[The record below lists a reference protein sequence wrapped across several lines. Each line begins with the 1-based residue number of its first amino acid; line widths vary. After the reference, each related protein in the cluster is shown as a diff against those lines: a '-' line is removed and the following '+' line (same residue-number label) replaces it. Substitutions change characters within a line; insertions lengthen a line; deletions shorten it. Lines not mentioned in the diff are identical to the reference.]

1 MSLDFSKKYVKI
13 QTLILSKGLFAKG
26 IYMETNVIVIVG
38 SFVVVVVLF
47 IFALFKFVLSNKPKE
62 REFDIDLTGG
72 FSVESVMMVL
82 DSSSSSLEDLQE
94 VLDKL
99 FSEYDKLDINKLQIK
114 NILIA
119 LSLHKNAQKDIIIET
134 QKRFEEKH
142 PELAMEFER
151 SVKKGLDA
159 RGRR

>member
-1 MSLDFSKKYVKI
+1 
-13 QTLILSKGLFAKG
+13 
-26 IYMETNVIVIVG
+26 METNVIVIVG

-47 IFALFKFVLSNKPKE
+47 IFALFKFVLSDKPKE
-62 REFDIDLTGG
+62 REFNLDLSGS
-72 FSVESVMMVL
+72 FSVETVMMML
-82 DSSSSSLEDLQE
+82 DSSASTLEDLQE
-94 VLDKL
+94 VLDRL
-99 FSEYDKLDINKLQIK
+99 FAEYDKIEINKLQIK

-119 LSLHKNAQKDIIIET
+119 LALHKNAQKDIIIET

>member
-1 MSLDFSKKYVKI
+1 
-13 QTLILSKGLFAKG
+13 
-26 IYMETNVIVIVG
+26 METNVIVIVG

-62 REFDIDLTGG
+62 KEFDIDLSGG
-72 FSVESVMMVL
+72 FSVETVMMVL
-82 DSSSSSLEDLQE
+82 DSSASTLEDLQE
-94 VLDKL
+94 VIDKL
-99 FSEYDKLDINKLQIK
+99 FAEYDKVEINKLQVK

-119 LSLHKNAQKDIIIET
+119 LSLHKNAQKDIIIDT

-142 PELAMEFER
+142 PELSMELER

>member
-1 MSLDFSKKYVKI
+1 
-13 QTLILSKGLFAKG
+13 
-26 IYMETNVIVIVG
+26 METNVIVIVG

-82 DSSSSSLEDLQE
+82 DSSSSSLEDMQE
-94 VLDKL
+94 ALDKL
-99 FSEYDKLDINKLQIK
+99 FSEYDKLELNKLQIK

>member
-1 MSLDFSKKYVKI
+1 MFNFL
-13 QTLILSKGLFAKG
+13 AKG
-26 IYMETNVIVIVG
+26 FICMETNVIVIVG

-47 IFALFKFVLSNKPKE
+47 IFALFKFVLSDKPKE
-62 REFDIDLTGG
+62 RDLNVDLSGG
-72 FSVESVMMVL
+72 FSVETVMMML
-82 DSSSSSLEDLQE
+82 DSSASTLEDLQE
-94 VLDKL
+94 VIDKL
-99 FSEYDKLDINKLQIK
+99 FAEYDKIEINKLQIK

-119 LSLHKNAQKDIIIET
+119 LALHKNAQKDIIIAT

-142 PELAMEFER
+142 PEFAMEFER

>member
-1 MSLDFSKKYVKI
+1 MSLDFNKKYVKI

-82 DSSSSSLEDLQE
+82 DSSASSLEDMQE
-94 VLDKL
+94 ALDKL

>member
-1 MSLDFSKKYVKI
+1 
-13 QTLILSKGLFAKG
+13 
-26 IYMETNVIVIVG
+26 METNVIVIVG

-62 REFDIDLTGG
+62 REFDIDLTDEI
-72 FSVESVMMVL
+72 SVESVMMVL
-82 DSSSSSLEDLQE
+82 DFSSSSLEDLQE

-99 FSEYDKLDINKLQIK
+99 FSEYDKLELSELQIK

>member
-1 MSLDFSKKYVKI
+1 MDS
-13 QTLILSKGLFAKG
+13 
-26 IYMETNVIVIVG
+26 TNIIFIAG

-62 REFDIDLTGG
+62 REFDIDIQNSFGIET
-72 FSVESVMMVL
+72 VMMVL
-82 DSSSSSLEDLQE
+82 DSSQSTLEDLQE
-94 VLDKL
+94 VIDKL
-99 FSEYDKLDINKLQIK
+99 FEDYNRLEPDKQKIK

-134 QKRFEEKH
+134 QKRFQEKH
-142 PELAMEFER
+142 PELEIELEKA
-151 SVKKGLDA
+151 VKKGLDN

>member
-1 MSLDFSKKYVKI
+1 
-13 QTLILSKGLFAKG
+13 
-26 IYMETNVIVIVG
+26 METNVIVIVG

-47 IFALFKFVLSNKPKE
+47 IFALFKFVLSNTPKE
-62 REFDIDLTGG
+62 KEFDIDLTGG
-72 FSVESVMMVL
+72 FSVETVMMVL
-82 DSSSSSLEDLQE
+82 DSSASTLEDLQE

-99 FSEYDKLDINKLQIK
+99 FTEYDKLEINKLQIK

-134 QKRFEEKH
+134 QKKFEEKL
-142 PELAMEFER
+142 PEFAMEFER

>member
-1 MSLDFSKKYVKI
+1 
-13 QTLILSKGLFAKG
+13 
-26 IYMETNVIVIVG
+26 METNVIVIVG

-82 DSSSSSLEDLQE
+82 DSSASSLEDLQE

>member
-1 MSLDFSKKYVKI
+1 
-13 QTLILSKGLFAKG
+13 
-26 IYMETNVIVIVG
+26 METNVIVIVG

-47 IFALFKFVLSNKPKE
+47 IFALFKFVLSDKPKE
-62 REFDIDLTGG
+62 RELNLDLSGG
-72 FSVESVMMVL
+72 FSVETVMMML
-82 DSSSSSLEDLQE
+82 DSSASTLEDLQE
-94 VLDKL
+94 VIDKL
-99 FSEYDKLDINKLQIK
+99 FAEYDKIEINKLQIK

-119 LSLHKNAQKDIIIET
+119 LTLHKNAQKDIIIET

>member
-1 MSLDFSKKYVKI
+1 
-13 QTLILSKGLFAKG
+13 
-26 IYMETNVIVIVG
+26 METNVIVIVG

>member
-1 MSLDFSKKYVKI
+1 
-13 QTLILSKGLFAKG
+13 
-26 IYMETNVIVIVG
+26 METNVIVIVG

-47 IFALFKFVLSNKPKE
+47 IFALFKFVLSDKPKE
-62 REFDIDLTGG
+62 RELNLDLSGG
-72 FSVESVMMVL
+72 FSVETVMMML
-82 DSSSSSLEDLQE
+82 DSSASTLEDLQE
-94 VLDKL
+94 VIDKL
-99 FSEYDKLDINKLQIK
+99 FAEYDKIEINKLQIK

-119 LSLHKNAQKDIIIET
+119 LALHKNAQKDIIIET

>member
-1 MSLDFSKKYVKI
+1 
-13 QTLILSKGLFAKG
+13 
-26 IYMETNVIVIVG
+26 METNVIVIVG

-82 DSSSSSLEDLQE
+82 DSSSSSLDDLQE

-99 FSEYDKLDINKLQIK
+99 FSEYDKLELSKLQIK

-119 LSLHKNAQKDIIIET
+119 LSL
-134 QKRFEEKH
+134 
-142 PELAMEFER
+142 
-151 SVKKGLDA
+151 
-159 RGRR
+159 

>member
-1 MSLDFSKKYVKI
+1 
-13 QTLILSKGLFAKG
+13 
-26 IYMETNVIVIVG
+26 METNVIVIVG

-47 IFALFKFVLSNKPKE
+47 IFALFKFVLSDKPKE
-62 REFDIDLTGG
+62 KEFNIDLAGG
-72 FSVESVMMVL
+72 FSVETVMMML
-82 DSSSSSLEDLQE
+82 DSSASTLEDLQE
-94 VLDKL
+94 VIDKL
-99 FSEYDKLDINKLQIK
+99 FAEYDKIEINKLQIK

-119 LSLHKNAQKDIIIET
+119 LALHKNAQKDIIIET

>member
-1 MSLDFSKKYVKI
+1 
-13 QTLILSKGLFAKG
+13 
-26 IYMETNVIVIVG
+26 METNVIVIVG

-99 FSEYDKLDINKLQIK
+99 FSEYDKLELNKLQIK

>member
-1 MSLDFSKKYVKI
+1 
-13 QTLILSKGLFAKG
+13 
-26 IYMETNVIVIVG
+26 METNVIVIVG

-47 IFALFKFVLSNKPKE
+47 IFALFKFVLSNKPKS
-62 REFDIDLTGG
+62 RDYDIDMSGG
-72 FSVESVMMVL
+72 FGVESVMMVL
-82 DSSSSSLEDLQE
+82 DSSQSTLEDLQE
-94 VLDKL
+94 TMDKL
-99 FSEYDKLDINKLQIK
+99 FAEYDSLELNKLQIK

-134 QKRFEEKH
+134 QKKFREKH
-142 PELAMEFER
+142 PELEMELER

>member
-1 MSLDFSKKYVKI
+1 MSFILFSKRFV
-13 QTLILSKGLFAKG
+13 L
-26 IYMETNVIVIVG
+26 METNVIVIVG

-47 IFALFKFVLSNKPKE
+47 IFALFKFVLSDKPKE
-62 REFDIDLTGG
+62 RELNLDLSGG
-72 FSVESVMMVL
+72 FSVETVMMML
-82 DSSSSSLEDLQE
+82 DSSASTLDDLQE
-94 VLDKL
+94 VIDKL
-99 FSEYDKLDINKLQIK
+99 FAEYDKIEINKLQIK

-119 LSLHKNAQKDIIIET
+119 LTLHKNAQKDIIIET

>member
-1 MSLDFSKKYVKI
+1 
-13 QTLILSKGLFAKG
+13 
-26 IYMETNVIVIVG
+26 METNVIVIVG

-47 IFALFKFVLSNKPKE
+47 IFALFKFVLSDKPKE
-62 REFDIDLTGG
+62 RDFNIDLSGG
-72 FSVESVMMVL
+72 FSVETVMMML
-82 DSSSSSLEDLQE
+82 DSSASTLEDLQE

-99 FSEYDKLDINKLQIK
+99 FAEYDRIEVSKLQIK

-119 LSLHKNAQKDIIIET
+119 LALHKNAQKDIIIET

>member
-1 MSLDFSKKYVKI
+1 
-13 QTLILSKGLFAKG
+13 
-26 IYMETNVIVIVG
+26 METNVIVIVG

-99 FSEYDKLDINKLQIK
+99 FSEYDKLELSKLQIK

>member
-1 MSLDFSKKYVKI
+1 
-13 QTLILSKGLFAKG
+13 
-26 IYMETNVIVIVG
+26 
-38 SFVVVVVLF
+38 
-47 IFALFKFVLSNKPKE
+47 
-62 REFDIDLTGG
+62 
-72 FSVESVMMVL
+72 MMVL
-82 DSSSSSLEDLQE
+82 DSSASTLEDLQE

-99 FSEYDKLDINKLQIK
+99 FTEYDKLEINKLQIK

-134 QKRFEEKH
+134 QKKFEEKL
-142 PELAMEFER
+142 PEFAMEFER

>member
-1 MSLDFSKKYVKI
+1 
-13 QTLILSKGLFAKG
+13 
-26 IYMETNVIVIVG
+26 METNVIVIVG

-62 REFDIDLTGG
+62 KEFDIDLTGG
-72 FSVESVMMVL
+72 FSVETVMMVL
-82 DSSSSSLEDLQE
+82 DSSASTLEDLQE

-99 FSEYDKLDINKLQIK
+99 FTEYDKLEINKLQIK

-134 QKRFEEKH
+134 QKKFEEKL
-142 PELAMEFER
+142 PEFAMEFER